1 MPGAQVTYTATIDV
15 DPNTRVG
22 LTDGDRIVVEGL
34 TDGFACARV
43 TVRDPDG
50 LAQAIA
56 RMAELRTPIDAP
68 MRRAIFAALRAYH
81 GRELDRTE
89 RLQRLS
95 ELAEREVRTINSLTR
110 VEGGRILD
118 RLARRTPGP
127 ADADADGS
135 DGGWHEDGDP
145 D

>member
-15 DPNTRVG
+15 DANTRVG

-50 LAQAIA
+50 LARAIA

-68 MRRAIFAALRAYH
+68 MRRAIFAALRACH
-81 GRELDRTE
+81 GRDLDRTE

-95 ELAEREVRTINSLTR
+95 ELADREVRTINSLTR
-110 VEGGRILD
+110 AEGGRILD
-118 RLARRTPGP
+118 SLTRRTP
-127 ADADADGS
+127 ADADS
-135 DGGWHEDGDP
+135 DSNDGWHDDGDP

>member
-1 MPGAQVTYTATIDV
+1 MPSAQATYTATIDV

-22 LTDGDRIVVEGL
+22 LIDGDMIVVEGL
-34 TDGFACARV
+34 SDGFAFARV
-43 TVRDPDG
+43 TVRDPDA

-56 RMAELRTPIDAP
+56 RMAELRTPIDVP

-81 GRELDRTE
+81 GRDLDRAE

-95 ELAEREVRTINSLTR
+95 ELAGREVRTINRLTR
-110 VEGGRILD
+110 AEGGRILD
-118 RLARRTPGP
+118 RLTRRTP
-127 ADADADGS
+127 DTADGADS
-135 DGGWHEDGDP
+135 YGDWHDDGDP

>member
-1 MPGAQVTYTATIDV
+1 VPSAQVTYTATIDV

-81 GRELDRTE
+81 GRDLDRTE

-95 ELAEREVRTINSLTR
+95 ELAGREVRTINSLTR
-110 VEGGRILD
+110 AEGGRILD
-118 RLARRTPGP
+118 SLARRTPDTDT
-127 ADADADGS
+127 DAAGS
-135 DGGWHEDGDP
+135 DDGWHDDGDP

>member
-1 MPGAQVTYTATIDV
+1 MPSVQATYTATIDV

-22 LTDGDRIVVEGL
+22 LIDGDTIVVEGL
-34 TDGFACARV
+34 SDGFAFARV

-50 LAQAIA
+50 VAQAIA
-56 RMAELRTPIDAP
+56 RMAELRTPIDDA

-95 ELAEREVRTINSLTR
+95 ELAGREVRSINRLTR
-110 VEGGRILD
+110 AEGGRILD
-118 RLARRTPGP
+118 SLTRRTPDTGTGT
-127 ADADADGS
+127 DAD
-135 DGGWHEDGDP
+135 WHDDGDP